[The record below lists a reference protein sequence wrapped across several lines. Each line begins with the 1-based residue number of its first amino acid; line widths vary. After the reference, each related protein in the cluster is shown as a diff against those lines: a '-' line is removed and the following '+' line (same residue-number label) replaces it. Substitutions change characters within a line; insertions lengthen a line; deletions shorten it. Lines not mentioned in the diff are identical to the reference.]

1 MDTKMC
7 LWGKLINIDWQ
18 LFFEEAEVQGEKGR
32 LPNSTKGKMFSRF
45 HQEIQFKLMF
55 LKIPRQCLYGKS
67 VEMETQAQNYTSS
80 HIKDSDVHRQHGN
93 WRAV

>member
-1 MDTKMC
+1 
-7 LWGKLINIDWQ
+7 
-18 LFFEEAEVQGEKGR
+18 
-32 LPNSTKGKMFSRF
+32 
-45 HQEIQFKLMF
+45 MF